1 MPADEIDPRAL
12 NRATLARQ
20 MLLRRESVS
29 AVDAIER
36 LGGMQAQDPAP
47 PFVGLWTRLERF
59 DPDELRR
66 ALADAEV
73 VRATLL
79 RGTLHLFSRRDYLRY
94 RATLQSMLLA
104 AASSNLRGQLDGLD
118 VDATLAVTRE
128 LLEEGPRTQS
138 ELRALLHERF
148 PEANDRAL
156 GLIARCGA
164 PMVMRPVDHPWSF
177 PRDSAFVLASQ
188 MLGAEPDAEERPEEL
203 IRRCLAA
210 FGPASATDVRTWCGL
225 PGIAE
230 ALEAMR
236 DELVIFRLGRRELF
250 DLPDAPRPGP
260 DAEAPVRYLPEFD
273 NLLLSHA
280 DRTRVI
286 ADEHRPFVFSKNLR
300 VKATFLVDG
309 RVAGTWSVKRSRKV
323 ATLTMVPFGKL
334 AKGTLRELVRE
345 GEPLA
350 RLAEPAADD
359 ADVVVG
365 ETP

>member
-1 MPADEIDPRAL
+1 MPADEIDARAL

-29 AVDAIER
+29 AVEAIER

-47 PFVGLWTRLERF
+47 PFVGLWSRIEGF

-66 ALADAEV
+66 AIADAEV

-94 RATLQSMLLA
+94 RATLQAMLLA

-118 VDATLAVTRE
+118 VDATLAATRE
-128 LLEEGPRTQS
+128 LLEEAPRTQS
-138 ELRALLHERF
+138 ELRAELHARF
-148 PEANDRAL
+148 PEASDRAL

-188 MLGAEPDAEERPEEL
+188 ALGAEPDAAERPEEL
-203 IRRCLAA
+203 VRRCLAA
-210 FGPASATDVRTWCGL
+210 FGPASATDVRTWSGL
-225 PGIAE
+225 AGVAKTVD
-230 ALEAMR
+230 AMR
-236 DELVIFRLGRRELF
+236 DELVVFRLGRRELF

-286 ADEHRPFVFSKNLR
+286 DDEHRPFVFSKNLR

-309 RVAGTWSVKRSRKV
+309 RVAGTWSVKRSRNV
-323 ATLTMVPFGKL
+323 ATLTLVPFAKL
-334 AKGTLRELVRE
+334 AKGTLRSLVRE

-350 RLAEPAADD
+350 RMAEPQASEAS
-359 ADVVVG
+359 VVVADG
-365 ETP
+365 A

>member
-1 MPADEIDPRAL
+1 
-12 NRATLARQ
+12 
-20 MLLRRESVS
+20 MLLARESVP
-29 AVDAIER
+29 AVEAIER

-47 PFVGLWTRLERF
+47 PFVGLWTRIAGF

-79 RGTLHLFSRRDYLRY
+79 RGTLHLFSRRDYLRF
-94 RATLQSMLLA
+94 RATLQRMLLA
-104 AASSNLRGQLDGLD
+104 AASGNLGDRSAGLD
-118 VDATLAVTRE
+118 VDAALAATRE
-128 LLEEGPRTQS
+128 LLEAGPRTQS

-148 PEANDRAL
+148 PDVSDRAL
-156 GLIARCGA
+156 GLIARCGT

-177 PRDSAFVLASQ
+177 PRDSAFVLASEV
-188 MLGAEPDAEERPEEL
+188 LGAQPDPEERPDEL
-203 IRRCLAA
+203 VRRCLAA
-210 FGPASATDVRTWCGL
+210 FGPASATDVRTWSGL
-225 PGIAE
+225 AGVAKTIE
-230 ALEAMR
+230 GMR
-236 DELVIFRLGRRELF
+236 DELVVLRLGRRELF

-260 DAEAPVRYLPEFD
+260 DADAPVRYLPEFD

-309 RVAGTWSVKRSRKV
+309 RVAGTWSVKRTRKV
-323 ATLTMVPFGKL
+323 ATLTLEPFGKL
-334 AKGTLRELVRE
+334 AKGTLRELERE

-350 RLAEPAADD
+350 RMVEPAASEWNVVSG
-359 ADVVVG
+359 DV
-365 ETP
+365 TPRTSRTRSRR

>member
-1 MPADEIDPRAL
+1 MSADEIDPRAL

-20 MLLRRESVS
+20 MLLRRESVP
-29 AVDAIER
+29 AVEAIER

-47 PFVGLWTRLERF
+47 PFVGLWTRIEGF

-66 ALADAEV
+66 AIADAEV

-79 RGTLHLFSRRDYLRY
+79 RGTLHIFSRRDYLRY
-94 RATLQSMLLA
+94 RATLQAMLLA
-104 AASSNLRGQLDGLD
+104 AASGNLRGQLDGLD
-118 VDATLAVTRE
+118 VDATLAATRE
-128 LLEEGPRTQS
+128 LLEEAPRTQS
-138 ELRALLHERF
+138 ELRALLHARF
-148 PEANDRAL
+148 PQVSDRAL

-188 MLGAEPDAEERPEEL
+188 MLGAEPDAEERPKEL

-225 PGIAE
+225 PGIAQT
-230 ALEAMR
+230 LEAMR
-236 DELVIFRLGRRELF
+236 DELVVFRLGRRELF

-260 DAEAPVRYLPEFD
+260 DAEAPVRFLPEFD

-286 ADEHRPFVFSKNLR
+286 ADEHRPFVYSKNLR
-300 VKATFLVDG
+300 VKASFLVDG
-309 RVAGTWSVKRSRKV
+309 RVAGTWSVKRVRKV
-323 ATLTMVPFGKL
+323 ATLTLVPFGKL
-334 AKGTLRELVRE
+334 GKGVVRELSEE
-345 GEPLA
+345 GEGLA
-350 RLAEPAADD
+350 HA
-359 ADVVVG
+359 VVG
-365 ETP
+365 SASNVVLEIAGR